1 MKIAVVTGA
10 FGFAGANLVEHL
22 LQNEYKVYAVGR
34 KKPTRESGALASED
48 KAGVRTHNDRFAD
61 ISGDRLVRVC
71 LEMEEYDKLPE
82 YVPEKADVF
91 FHLAWGGG
99 RDDFDAQM
107 KNVEGAL
114 KAIDSAARINPSI
127 RFVGIGSQ
135 AEYGIK
141 SDAELITEDMVLEPF
156 TAYGSCKAA
165 AYYLLRARAADLG
178 IDFIWGRIFSLIGK
192 YEPEGR
198 MFPDL
203 IRKLSEGEKIAL
215 SSCEQYWDYLDA
227 GDCADAIIAL
237 GEKGISG
244 ESYNIANGDFKPL
257 KDFVLEAADIV
268 SEKCSD
274 SGDSDRIAFGNR
286 ANPFVSLRPSATKI
300 QKETGWKAKRTL
312 KDSIDDY
319 GIIN

>member
-1 MKIAVVTGA
+1 MKIAIVTGA

-34 KKPTRESGALASED
+34 KKPTAA
-48 KAGVRTHNDRFAD
+48 HNNRFA
-61 ISGDRLVRVC
+61 GTNPDRLVRVF
-71 LEMEEYDKLPE
+71 LEMEEYDRLPD
-82 YVPEKADVF
+82 YIPEKADVF

-99 RDDFDAQM
+99 RDDFDAQL
-107 KNVEGAL
+107 KDVDGAL
-114 KAIDSAARINPSI
+114 KAIDSAARINPAI

-141 SDAELITEDMVLEPF
+141 SDAELITEDVSLEPF

-165 AYYLLRARAADLG
+165 AFYLLKSRAMALN
-178 IDFIWGRIFSLIGK
+178 IDFIWGRIFSLIGR

-203 IRKLSEGEKIAL
+203 VRRLYNGEKISL

-237 GEKGISG
+237 GEKGRAG
-244 ESYNIANGDFKPL
+244 EAYNLANGNFKPL
-257 KDFVLEAADIV
+257 KDYVLEAAGIV
-268 SEKCSD
+268 EDLKKTGNEHTYESLEALIS
-274 SGDSDRIAFGNR
+274 FGNK
-286 ANPFVSLRPSATKI
+286 AEPFVSLRPSVDKI
-300 QKETGWKAKRTL
+300 CRDTGWSACRTL
-312 KDSIDDY
+312 QDSIREY
-319 GIIN
+319 GLKTMENK